1 MKQREQVCEASGP
14 SSSHRMNA
22 PVGQRAGP
30 GSLLTPGLP
39 CSPATE
45 GEGQRQSRRQQP
57 SRLSRRLSF
66 LLSDCWSPV
75 SGPTEV
81 TAQLRK
87 QDALSDSLMNA
98 GQDALRSTSSGSQ
111 IEGAGDG
118 GGGTSQDGRGWR
130 CILEDGRGCNEQ
142 RGGRTPLVEGPGLS
156 KDLESGM

>member
-1 MKQREQVCEASGP
+1 MVKQREQVCKASGA

-39 CSPATE
+39 CLPATE

-57 SRLSRRLSF
+57 ESRRLSF

-98 GQDALRSTSSGSQ
+98 GQD
-111 IEGAGDG
+111 
-118 GGGTSQDGRGWR
+118 
-130 CILEDGRGCNEQ
+130 
-142 RGGRTPLVEGPGLS
+142 GL
-156 KDLESGM
+156 